1 VPKRTRRSEVPPHLR
16 ILCSAAVLAV
26 AAIPAARAEERPTCF
41 GEPATIIG
49 TDAGDVLFLTPG
61 HDVVVAGAGDDKIYD
76 PTFEED
82 DPSESSPF
90 PGPELTGDD
99 VVCAGPGNDSIERAL
114 RVDAGPGDDWV
125 RDGHTVDLGPGDD
138 RLDNLE
144 CRPSRVWGG
153 DGADLISAGF
163 ASWEEGSY
171 EGDPVD
177 ELDEDCPEDD
187 DMVDAGPGDDVVY
200 GGDGAD
206 LLAGGEGD
214 DVLEGWLGA
223 DRCSGGGGHDEIR
236 HCDP

>member
-1 VPKRTRRSEVPPHLR
+1 V
-16 ILCSAAVLAV
+16 CSAAVLAV
-26 AAIPAARAEERPTCF
+26 AAIPAAHAEERPTCF

-49 TDAGDVLFLTPG
+49 TDASDVLFLTPG

-82 DPSESSPF
+82 EGSESSPF
-90 PGPELTGDD
+90 PGPALTGED
-99 VVCAGPGNDSIERAL
+99 VVCAGEGNDSIERAL
-114 RVDAGPGDDWV
+114 RVDADPGDDWV

-138 RLDNLE
+138 HLYNLE
-144 CRPSRVWGG
+144 CPPSRVWGG
-153 DGADLISAGF
+153 DGDDTINPGF
-163 ASWEEGSY
+163 SNWEEGSY

-187 DMVDAGPGDDVVY
+187 DMVDAGPGSDKIY

-206 LLAGGEGD
+206 LLSGGEGD
-214 DVLEGWLGA
+214 DFIEGWLGA
-223 DRCSGGGGHDEIR
+223 DRCSSGGGHDEMR